1 MHQLKIRDFSGEITF
16 ADEYYA
22 YEIKR
27 YDKQLPSFENP
38 EEYEYETI
46 QSDKP
51 PIIPELRPLVIHI
64 RSIKPT
70 IRKARAICINVPKDI
85 PFVIDLS
92 RCFFAHPYLYDV
104 SSFFFMFNYKIV
116 SISSIFAGC
125 SRLTDL
131 RPLKQLDMR
140 YVTDASHAF
149 SNCTSLSDI
158 SPLRSWKFSSAETL
172 ENMFYH
178 CGRITRIQDI
188 RDWYV
193 PEGCN
198 LSGFWLTR
206 HLAEFDND
214 NLPPSNSYIGVYWI
228 DRYRNRHRRR
238 RGTARPIIESDDEY
252 EQND

>member
-1 MHQLKIRDFSGEITF
+1 MHQLKIRNFSGEITF

-27 YDKQLPSFENP
+27 YDKPAPSFDNP
-38 EEYEYETI
+38 EEDETI
-46 QSDKP
+46 TLDKP
-51 PIIPELRPLVIHI
+51 PVIPELRPLVIHI

-70 IRKARAICINVPKDI
+70 IRKARAIHINIPDDI

-92 RCFFAHPYLYDV
+92 RCFCGHPYLYDV

-125 SRLTDL
+125 TRLTDL

-140 YVTDASHAF
+140 YVTDASRAF
-149 SNCTSLSDI
+149 SNCTSLSDL
-158 SPLRSWKFSSAETL
+158 SPLRSWNFSSAETL

-178 CGRITRIQDI
+178 CGRITHIQDI

-206 HLAEFDND
+206 HLAEFDNA
-214 NLPPSNSYIGVYWI
+214 NLPPSNTYLGIYWL
-228 DRYRNRHRRR
+228 DRYRNRHLRRHM
-238 RGTARPIIESDDEY
+238 ARPTMESDN